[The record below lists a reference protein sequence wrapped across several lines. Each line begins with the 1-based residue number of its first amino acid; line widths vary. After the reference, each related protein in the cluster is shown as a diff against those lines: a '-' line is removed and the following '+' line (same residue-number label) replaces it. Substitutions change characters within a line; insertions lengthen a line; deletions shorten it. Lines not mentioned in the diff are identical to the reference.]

1 MMGAL
6 REWLTAVVTV
16 TMLLSVAQ
24 MLMPEGTIRKIGSFT
39 GGLLLIAVLLQP
51 VLKDRLGELE
61 LDLEDYAETIQDR
74 QSELESA
81 QSDALQAGIEK
92 RVASYISDKA
102 AELGLTVQVRV
113 KTELRDDGVPM
124 PVQAEI
130 EGPWSTEL
138 SDYMTETLGIS
149 RERQVWNGQEPEN

>member
-6 REWLTAVVTV
+6 REWLTAVVAV

-24 MLMPEGTIRKIGSFT
+24 ILMPEGSIRKIGSFT

-51 VLKDRLGELE
+51 VLGERLGDLE
-61 LDLEDYAETIQDR
+61 LNLEDYAETIQDR
-74 QSELESA
+74 QTELESV
-81 QSDALQAGIEK
+81 QSEALQAGIAG
-92 RVASYISDKA
+92 RTASYISDKA

-113 KTELRDDGVPM
+113 ETEPGADGVPV
-124 PVQAEI
+124 PARAEV
-130 EGPWSTEL
+130 EGPWSAEL
-138 SDYMTETLGIS
+138 SAYMTETLGIP

>member
-61 LDLEDYAETIQDR
+61 LDLEDYAETIQNR

-149 RERQVWNGQEPEN
+149 QERQVWNGQEPEN

>member
-130 EGPWSTEL
+130 DGPWSTEL

>member
-1 MMGAL
+1 MPL
-6 REWLTAVVTV
+6 KTPLNFILLTA
-16 TMLLSVAQ
+16 A
-24 MLMPEGTIRKIGSFT
+24 
-39 GGLLLIAVLLQP
+39 LLLIAVLLQP

-74 QSELESA
+74 QSELEFA

-149 RERQVWNGQEPEN
+149 QERQVWNGQEPEN

>member
-61 LDLEDYAETIQDR
+61 LDLEDYAETIQNR

>member
-149 RERQVWNGQEPEN
+149 RERQVWNGQEPEK

>member
-61 LDLEDYAETIQDR
+61 LDLEDYAETIQNR

-102 AELGLTVQVRV
+102 AELGLECQASVTVAPNA
-113 KTELRDDGVPM
+113 DGI
-124 PVQAEI
+124 PV
-130 EGPWSTEL
+130 PWSAEL
-138 SDYMTETLGIS
+138 SCGPSERLAAELEQSLGIP
-149 RERQVWNGQEPEN
+149 RERQVFHGTG

>member
-61 LDLEDYAETIQDR
+61 LDLEDYAETIQNR

-102 AELGLTVQVRV
+102 SELGLTVQVRV

-149 RERQVWNGQEPEN
+149 RERQVWNGQEPEK